1 MLSEAR
7 RYIIYGAGGIGGSIG
22 ARLSQGGYD
31 VVLIARGAHYRAIE
45 EQGLRFVTPIQ
56 DVRIRIPAADHPE
69 RVDFRD
75 GDVVILCVKSQH
87 TEGALTDLYAAAGDD
102 IPVVCCQNGVA
113 NERMALRRFR
123 QVYGMNVMVG
133 GVHLDPGEVFNS
145 SENPA
150 GMLDIGCY
158 PSGVDKLA
166 ENIAGE
172 ITDAGFS
179 SLPDASIMRQKYGKL
194 VANLGNAVQP
204 VCGEDAHDVLQ
215 LLRQEADECY
225 RAAGIEWIDMR
236 KFMEGRANSTH
247 RLRSIP
253 GHERPGGSSWQSV
266 QRGTGNIE
274 TDFLNGEIVQLGRLN
289 GIPTPANVVLQR
301 LGNRVAR
308 EGLPMGSFPT
318 ETVLQM
324 IDAENAGQ
332 PTE

>member
-1 MLSEAR
+1 MNEAT

-22 ARLSQGGYD
+22 ARLFQRGYD
-31 VVLIARGAHYRAIE
+31 VVLIARGAHFRAIE
-45 EQGLRFVTPIQ
+45 DGGLRFVTPIQ
-56 DVRIRIPAADHPE
+56 DVRIRIPAADHPG

-123 QVYGMNVMVG
+123 RVYGMNVMVG

-145 SENPA
+145 GEHPA
-150 GMLDIGCY
+150 GMLDIGRF

-166 ENIAGE
+166 ENIAE
-172 ITDAGFS
+172 ALTDAGFS
-179 SLPDASIMRQKYGKL
+179 SLPDPSIMGQKYGKL

-204 VCGEDAHDVLQ
+204 VCGDDAGEVLA
-215 LLRQEADECY
+215 LLREEAAECY
-225 RAAGIEWIDMR
+225 RVAGIEWIDMR
-236 KFMEGRANSTH
+236 SFMAGRESSSH

-253 GHERPGGSSWQSV
+253 GHERPGGSSWQSI

-274 TDFLNGEIVQLGRLN
+274 TDFLNGEIVQLGRLQ
-289 GIPTPANVVLQR
+289 GVPTPANVVMQR
-301 LGNRVAR
+301 LGNRVAS
-308 EGLPMGSFPT
+308 EGLPIGSFPT

-324 IDAENAGQ
+324 IEAESAPQ
-332 PTE
+332 D

>member
-1 MLSEAR
+1 MNEAT

-22 ARLSQGGYD
+22 ARLFQRGYE
-31 VVLIARGAHYRAIE
+31 VVLIARGAHFQAIE
-45 EQGLRFVTPIQ
+45 DKGLRFVTPVQ
-56 DVRIRIPAADHPE
+56 DVRIRIPAADHPA
-69 RVDFRD
+69 RIDFRR

-102 IPVVCCQNGVA
+102 IPVACCQNGVA

-123 QVYGMNVMVG
+123 RVYGMNVMVG

-150 GMLDIGCY
+150 GMLDIGRF
-158 PSGVDKLA
+158 PSGIDKLA
-166 ENIAGE
+166 ENVAE
-172 ITDAGFS
+172 ALTDAGFS
-179 SLPDASIMRQKYGKL
+179 SLPDASIMGQKYGKL

-204 VCGEDAHDVLQ
+204 VCGEDAGEVLA
-215 LLRQEADECY
+215 LLRQEAADCY
-225 RAAGIEWIDMR
+225 RVAGIEWIDMR
-236 KFMEGRANSTH
+236 TFMAGRESSSQ

-274 TDFLNGEIVQLGRLN
+274 TDFLNGEIAQLGRLR

-308 EGLPMGSFPT
+308 ERLPMGSFPT
-318 ETVLQM
+318 KTVLQM
-324 IDAENAGQ
+324 IEAEKAGQ
-332 PTE
+332 GAE

>member
-1 MLSEAR
+1 MNEAK
-7 RYIIYGAGGIGGSIG
+7 RYIIYGAGGIGGTIG
-22 ARLSQGGYD
+22 ARLFQRGYD
-31 VVLIARGAHYRAIE
+31 VVLIARGAHFRAIE

-56 DVRIRIPAADHPE
+56 DVRIRMPAADHPKH
-69 RVDFRD
+69 VDFRD

-113 NERMALRRFR
+113 NERMALRRFGR
-123 QVYGMNVMVG
+123 VYGMNVMVG

-166 ENIAGE
+166 ENIAGA

-179 SLPDASIMRQKYGKL
+179 SLTDASIMGQKYGKL

-204 VCGEDAHDVLQ
+204 VCGEDAGEVLA
-215 LLRQEADECY
+215 LLRQEAAECY
-225 RAAGIEWIDMR
+225 RAVGIEWTDMR
-236 KFMEGRANSTH
+236 TFMAGRESSSQ

-266 QRGTGNIE
+266 RRGTGNIE

-301 LGNRVAR
+301 LGNRMVN

-318 ETVLQM
+318 ATVLQM
-324 IDAENAGQ
+324 IHAESARHG
-332 PTE
+332 

>member
-1 MLSEAR
+1 MNEAK
-7 RYIIYGAGGIGGSIG
+7 RYIIYGAGGIGGTIG
-22 ARLSQGGYD
+22 ARLFQRGYD
-31 VVLIARGAHYRAIE
+31 VVLIARGAHFRAIE
-45 EQGLRFVTPIQ
+45 DDGLRFVTPTQ
-56 DVRIRIPAADHPE
+56 DARIRIPAADHPN
-69 RVDFRD
+69 RVNFGD

-123 QVYGMNVMVG
+123 RVYGMNVMVG

-166 ENIAGE
+166 ENIAGA

-179 SLPDASIMRQKYGKL
+179 SLTDPSIMGQKYGKL

-204 VCGEDAHDVLQ
+204 VCGEDAREVLT
-215 LLRQEADECY
+215 LLRQEAVDCY
-225 RAAGIEWIDMR
+225 RATGIEWTDMR
-236 KFMEGRANSTH
+236 TFMEGRASSSR

-253 GHERPGGSSWQSV
+253 GHERPGGSSWQSIR
-266 QRGTGNIE
+266 RGTGNIE
-274 TDFLNGEIVQLGRLN
+274 ADFLNGEIVQLGRLH
-289 GIPTPANVVLQR
+289 GVPTPANVVMQR
-301 LGNRVAR
+301 LGNRLANK
-308 EGLPMGSFPT
+308 GLPIGSFPT
-318 ETVLQM
+318 DTVLQM
-324 IDAENAGQ
+324 IEAEKAGQ
-332 PTE
+332 SSG

>member
-1 MLSEAR
+1 MNEAT
-7 RYIIYGAGGIGGSIG
+7 RYIIYGAGGIGGTIG
-22 ARLSQGGYD
+22 ARLFQRGYD
-31 VVLIARGAHYRAIE
+31 VVLIARGAHFRAIE

-56 DVRIRIPAADHPE
+56 DVRIRIPAADNPKN
-69 RVDFRD
+69 VDFRD

-113 NERMALRRFR
+113 NERMALRRFGR
-123 QVYGMNVMVG
+123 VYGMNVMVG

-166 ENIAGE
+166 ENIAGA

-179 SLPDASIMRQKYGKL
+179 SLTDVSIMGQKYGKL

-204 VCGEDAHDVLQ
+204 VCGEDAGEVLA
-215 LLRQEADECY
+215 LLRQEAAECY
-225 RAAGIEWIDMR
+225 RAVGIEWIDMR
-236 KFMEGRANSTH
+236 TFMAGRESSSQ

-266 QRGTGNIE
+266 RRGTGNIE

-301 LGNRVAR
+301 LGNRMVNER
-308 EGLPMGSFPT
+308 LPMGSFPT
-318 ETVLQM
+318 KTVLQM
-324 IDAENAGQ
+324 IEAEGHGTVND
-332 PTE
+332 